1 MSDKDNR
8 DRLPEGDDGHTIA
21 NMNVEGMPWYRP
33 ERPDLPP
40 AASSKDDLTKK
51 QVRIY
56 TASAL
61 KAGLLV
67 AGVMSL
73 GLVFL
78 IWNPIFSSCVTNGVS
93 TYNNIWCSCF
103 SSFTSPG

>member
-1 MSDKDNR
+1 MTRNKR
-8 DRLPEGDDGHTIA
+8 ERGPQLPEGDDGRTIA

-40 AASSKDDLTKK
+40 PMPGRKNPADGLTRK
-51 QVRIY
+51 QMRMY

-67 AGVMSL
+67 TLVMCAGLTAFVAFC
-73 GLVFL
+73 VFV
-78 IWNPIFSSCVTNGVS
+78 WFR
-93 TYNNIWCSCF
+93 
-103 SSFTSPG
+103 

>member
-1 MSDKDNR
+1 MSDKDKR

-33 ERPDLPP
+33 ERSDLPP

-73 GLVFL
+73 GLVLFAA
-78 IWNPIFSSCVTNGVS
+78 FCVFV
-93 TYNNIWCSCF
+93 WF
-103 SSFTSPG
+103 R

>member
-1 MSDKDNR
+1 MNKQDKHNH
-8 DRLPEGDDGHTIA
+8 LPEGDDGRTIA

-33 ERPDLPP
+33 ERPDMPS
-40 AASSKDDLTKK
+40 AASSSKDDLTKK

-73 GLVFL
+73 GLVLFAA
-78 IWNPIFSSCVTNGVS
+78 FCVFV
-93 TYNNIWCSCF
+93 WF
-103 SSFTSPG
+103 R

>member
-1 MSDKDNR
+1 MARKQYND
-8 DRLPEGDDGHTIA
+8 DDGRTIA

-33 ERPDLPP
+33 ERPDLPL

-73 GLVFL
+73 GLVLFAA
-78 IWNPIFSSCVTNGVS
+78 FCVFV
-93 TYNNIWCSCF
+93 WF
-103 SSFTSPG
+103 R

>member
-1 MSDKDNR
+1 MTRNKR
-8 DRLPEGDDGHTIA
+8 ERGPQLPEGDDGPTIA

-40 AASSKDDLTKK
+40 PVPGRKNPADGLTRK
-51 QVRIY
+51 QMRMY

-67 AGVMSL
+67 TLVMCAGLTAFVAFC
-73 GLVFL
+73 VFV
-78 IWNPIFSSCVTNGVS
+78 WFR
-93 TYNNIWCSCF
+93 
-103 SSFTSPG
+103 